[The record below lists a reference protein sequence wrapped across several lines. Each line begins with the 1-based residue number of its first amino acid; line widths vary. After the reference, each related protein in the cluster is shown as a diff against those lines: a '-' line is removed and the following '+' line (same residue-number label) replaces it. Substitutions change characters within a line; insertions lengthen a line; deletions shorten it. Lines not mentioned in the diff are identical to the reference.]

1 MRNFIVEEIAAIDG
15 ACLITGSEA
24 RHISR
29 VLRMRPGDRLVL
41 MDKKGSRFQA
51 CIKSITAREVKVQVE
66 RPLEGPLPSTFRIT
80 LCQAVTKSQSM
91 DYIIQKASE
100 LGVDC
105 IAPFFSDR
113 SVVRLDQ
120 DRLPKKMA
128 HWKGVAENSAKQC
141 GRALPIKVES
151 PSDFKGLLERW
162 HETGTLKVILWEKE
176 ESKDLKTVFRSTTSS
191 IREFAGIIG
200 PEGGFTENEIDNFR
214 DAGFIPVSLGARIL
228 RAETAAIAIAVI
240 VQYELGD
247 LGLSA
252 STT

>member
-1 MRNFIVEEIAAIDG
+1 LRNFFVEEIAAIDG
-15 ACLITGSEA
+15 SCRITGAEA

-29 VLRMRPGDRLVL
+29 VLRMRPGDRLIL
-41 MDKKGSRFQA
+41 MDKKGSSFQA
-51 CIKSITAREVKVQVE
+51 CIESITARQVKVRVE
-66 RPLEGPLPSTFRIT
+66 RPLEMPRPSTLKIT
-80 LCQAVTKSQSM
+80 LCQAITKSQSM

-105 IAPFFSDR
+105 VVPFFSDR

-141 GRALPIKVES
+141 GRAVPIKVES
-151 PSDFKGLLERW
+151 PSDLSGLLERW
-162 HETGTLKVILWEKE
+162 HEMDALKVILWEKE
-176 ESKDLKTVFRSTTSS
+176 EAKDLKTVFRSTRPTGD
-191 IREFAGIIG
+191 FAGIIG
-200 PEGGFTENEIDNFR
+200 PEGGFTENEVDNFM

-247 LGLSA
+247 LGLNA
-252 STT
+252 EQT